1 MKIIL
6 IQISPGVIPK
16 GPIHSRP
23 ILVLN
28 SVWLD
33 TEQMTSRY
41 LNNWWPNFQQCTFRV
56 IGHQCVDYIL
66 SDQYLIVIGNYSV
79 KHVYN
84 VFTELQIST
93 CASLS
98 SPLCCMQYRL
108 STLVNNYIYHKVW
121 DVITHSF
128 PNFKA
133 TVGNGW
139 VLSSHTLLGMLL
151 LIHAGVKVNIVMT
164 SLIGRAH
171 TWTDH
176 WNYPYRYRSE
186 MPSRHYCDVIMGAMA
201 PQITSLT
208 VVYSTV
214 YSSPD
219 KKKTSKLRVTGLCL
233 GNSPVTGEFP
243 VQRVSNAENVSIW
256 WRHHDIRKGADW
268 TLTHQSRVTINYA
281 IMMRS

>member
-1 MKIIL
+1 M
-6 IQISPGVIPK
+6 
-16 GPIHSRP
+16 
-23 ILVLN
+23 
-28 SVWLD
+28 
-33 TEQMTSRY
+33 
-41 LNNWWPNFQQCTFRV
+41 FRV
-56 IGHQCVDYIL
+56 IGHQCVDYML

-79 KHVYN
+79 KHVYS

-108 STLVNNYIYHKVW
+108 STLVSNYIYHKVW
-121 DVITHSF
+121 DVITHPF

-164 SLIGRAH
+164 SLIGRVH

-219 KKKTSKLRVTGLCL
+219 KKKHQSSASLAFVWVIHWWPV
-233 GNSPVTGEFP
+233 NSPY
-243 VQRVSNAENVSIW
+243 SNAENVSIW

-281 IMMRS
+281 IIMRS